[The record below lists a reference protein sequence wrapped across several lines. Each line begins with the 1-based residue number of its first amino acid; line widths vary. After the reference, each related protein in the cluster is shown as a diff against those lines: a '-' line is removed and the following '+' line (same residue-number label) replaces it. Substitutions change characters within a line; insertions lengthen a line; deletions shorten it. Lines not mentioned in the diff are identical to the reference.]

1 MRSCHRRLAVLVTVV
16 TTTVSVSAVAALAAS
31 GRQVKLKDSY
41 FTTKR
46 LTIHRGTRVTW
57 RWDGVLVHNIF
68 VRSGPA
74 RFNSRTQVTGS
85 YSHAFTKRGTYSLY
99 CTIHQKMR
107 MTVVVE

>member
-1 MRSCHRRLAVLVTVV
+1 MLPRHRRLVLVTVV
-16 TTTVSVSAVAALAAS
+16 IAGPSVSAVAALAAS

-41 FTTKR
+41 FTTTH

-57 RWDGVLVHNIF
+57 KWAGVLPHNIF
-68 VRSGPA
+68 VSRGPA
-74 RFNSRTQVTGS
+74 KFSSRTQVTGS

-107 MTVVVE
+107 MTVVVK

>member
-1 MRSCHRRLAVLVTVV
+1 VRSRRCRLAILVTVV
-16 TTTVSVSAVAALAAS
+16 TTTVSVSAVAAPAAS
-31 GRQVKLKDSY
+31 GRHVKLEDSY

-57 RWDGVLVHNIF
+57 KWAGVLVHNIF
-68 VRSGPA
+68 VSSGPA
-74 RFNSRTQVTGS
+74 RFNSWTQVTGS
-85 YSHAFTKRGTYSLY
+85 YSRVFTKRGTYSLY